1 MAFVYAKGCSPFYEK
16 KAHSTVYEKRADA
29 KAKTCLNCTKER
41 CDKGSCEVF
50 RKPQR
55 KKKEKETEA
64 ECEILIAEAATETEE
79 AEATEAEAARN

>member
-41 CDKGSCEVF
+41 CDKGSCEFF
-50 RKPQR
+50 RSPR
-55 KKKEKETEA
+55 KKKERKVEA

-79 AEATEAEAARN
+79 AEPTEAEATHN

>member
-41 CDKGSCEVF
+41 CDKGSCEIF

-55 KKKEKETEA
+55 KKKESKVEA
-64 ECEILIAEAATETEE
+64 ECEKQTVEAKTEE
-79 AEATEAEAARN
+79 TATEAEAVRN